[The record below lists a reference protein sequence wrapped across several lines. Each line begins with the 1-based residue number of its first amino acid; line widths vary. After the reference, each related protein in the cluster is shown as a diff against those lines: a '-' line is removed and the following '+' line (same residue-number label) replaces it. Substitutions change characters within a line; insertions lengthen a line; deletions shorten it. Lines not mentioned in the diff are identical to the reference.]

1 MARAAMSESLM
12 QKTTG
17 HWRRDGQD
25 REDPTINSDY
35 KRSLLAGLR
44 LFHGVDADAV
54 QGLLQACDRRDASRG
69 EIVLAP
75 DCTNE
80 SVYIVLS
87 GSMSVHVGTLD
98 APTLRTLD
106 VGDCAGE
113 MSIIENRD
121 PSAWVIAD
129 EDSHLMVIHKDV
141 LWNLVDASHAFAK
154 NLLSVLS
161 ERVRQHNDFLADS
174 IGVLRKFEHHA
185 TTDALTGLNNRHWME
200 DMFPRELSRCR
211 TDGEPASLVMIDV
224 DRFKSFN
231 DRYGHVAGDRVLSA
245 VADTLRAHFRPSDLL
260 ARFGGDEFAV
270 LLPGLGTDEARAVGE
285 RVRAAVSSR
294 APGSEEGEDAGLTIS
309 LGVCGADGQYDYPTL
324 LRGADDALY
333 RAKHHGRN
341 TVSD

>member
-1 MARAAMSESLM
+1 MSDSSM
-12 QKTTG
+12 QKTTE
-17 HWRRDGQD
+17 HWRRDGRD

-35 KRSLLAGLR
+35 KRSLLEGLR
-44 LFHGVDADAV
+44 LFHGVNADAV
-54 QGLLQACDRRDASRG
+54 QALLQACDRRDASRG
-69 EIVLAP
+69 EVVLAP

-87 GSMSVHVGTLD
+87 GSMSVHVGALE
-98 APTLRTLD
+98 APALRSLD

-121 PSAWVIAD
+121 PSAWVVAD
-129 EDSHLMVIHKDV
+129 EDSHLMVIHKDI

-161 ERVRQHNDFLADS
+161 ERVRTHNDFLADR

-211 TDGEPASLVMIDV
+211 ADGEPASLIMIDV
-224 DRFKSFN
+224 DHFKSFN
-231 DRYGHVAGDRVLSA
+231 DRYGHVAGDRVLSV
-245 VADTLRAHFRPSDLL
+245 VADALRAHFRPTDLL

-270 LLPGLGTDEARAVGE
+270 LLPGLTAAEARTVGE
-285 RVRAAVSSR
+285 RVREAVSDR
-294 APGSEEGEDAGLTIS
+294 AAGSEEGADSGVTIS
-309 LGVCGADGQYDYPTL
+309 LGVCETGGDYDYPAL
-324 LRGADDALY
+324 LHRADDAMY

-341 TVSD
+341 YVSD

>member
-1 MARAAMSESLM
+1 MARAAMSDSLM

-44 LFHGVDADAV
+44 LFHGVNADAV
-54 QGLLQACDRRDASRG
+54 QELLQACDRRDASRG
-69 EIVLAP
+69 EVVLAP

-87 GSMSVHVGTLD
+87 GSMSVHVGHLD
-98 APTLRTLD
+98 APPLRSLD

-121 PSAWVIAD
+121 PSAWVVAD

-161 ERVRQHNDFLADS
+161 ERVRQHNNFLADS
-174 IGVLRKFEHHA
+174 IGALRKFEHHA

-211 TDGEPASLVMIDV
+211 ADDEPASLIMIDV

-231 DRYGHVAGDRVLSA
+231 DRYGHVAGVRVLSE
-245 VADTLRAHFRPSDLL
+245 VADALRAYFRPSDLL

-270 LLPGLGTDEARAVGE
+270 LLPGLSTGAAKAVGE
-285 RVRAAVSSR
+285 RVREAVCGL
-294 APGSEEGEDAGLTIS
+294 APGAEEGPGSAVTVS
-309 LGVCGADGQYDYPTL
+309 MGVCETGREYDFPSL
-324 LRGADDALY
+324 LRRADDALY

-341 TVSD
+341 YVSD